1 MSQVTDKFYHIML
14 YPVHLAMNGVRT
26 HNSSGDRYA
35 NGIKTI
41 SDACVHEHPVEA
53 PVGQI
58 IGYIR
63 QE

>member
-1 MSQVTDKFYHIML
+1 VNIVDQVGMVMLFDFGNFFYQARKNVMKL
-14 YPVHLAMNGVRT
+14 TKG
-26 HNSSGDRYA
+26 
-35 NGIKTI
+35 
-41 SDACVHEHPVEA
+41 DACVHEHPVEA